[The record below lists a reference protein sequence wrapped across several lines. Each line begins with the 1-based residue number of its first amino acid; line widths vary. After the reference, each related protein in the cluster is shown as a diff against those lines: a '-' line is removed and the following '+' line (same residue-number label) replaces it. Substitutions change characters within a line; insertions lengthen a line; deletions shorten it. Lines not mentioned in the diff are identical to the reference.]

1 MGNVNSGL
9 AVGGDSEVA
18 SRLAAIVESSD
29 DAIIG
34 KTLDGI
40 ITSWNSGASAMYGYA
55 ADEMV
60 GQDISVLI
68 PPDRAGELGPILGR
82 LRRGE
87 HIGHFETTR
96 LRKDGSLIDVSVSVS
111 PIRDA
116 TGAVVGASTVARDMT
131 ARNHREAGRR
141 AMEARLHQAERMET
155 VGQMAGG
162 IAHDF
167 NNVLGVIVG
176 YAGLVAEETADR
188 PAVLADVE
196 QISAAAK
203 RAARLT
209 RQLLIFSRRDPAQ
222 PEAVSLGAI
231 ISDLQGLLSV
241 SVGGQVELRFDTA
254 AILPAIQA
262 DRGQVEQVLLN
273 LAVNARDAMPLG
285 GILTIGTALAEFD
298 EGHTCLHP
306 AVNPGRYVVL
316 TVGDTGNGMSK
327 EVMARIFDPFFT
339 TKPLGRGTGLG
350 LSTVHG
356 IVTRAGGSVSVDSA
370 EGIGTTFQIYFP
382 AIGAAAAASP
392 AAAAPGAV
400 PGVQGNGETI
410 LVVDAEPSVR
420 QVVSRILRGNGYA
433 THEARS
439 SEEALALA
447 SSHDVQLLLTDSVMQ
462 DMSGPALAERAA
474 ELRPG
479 LRVLHMSGYSAGVLG
494 AHAPCN
500 GTAAFV
506 EKPFTAQALLEQV
519 HAVLSVLPAA

>member
-1 MGNVNSGL
+1 MGNMGSGL

-34 KTLDGI
+34 KTLDGV
-40 ITSWNSGASAMYGYA
+40 ITSWNAGASAMYGYA
-55 ADEMV
+55 ADEMI
-60 GQDISVLI
+60 GRDMSVLI
-68 PPDRAGELGPILGR
+68 PPEKSDELEPVLGR
-82 LRRGE
+82 LRRGGQVE
-87 HIGHFETTR
+87 HFETVR
-96 LRKDGSLIDVSVSVS
+96 LRKDGTLIDVSVAVS

-116 TGAVVGASTVARDMT
+116 GGAVVGASTVARDMT
-131 ARNHREAGRR
+131 ARNHANAGRR
-141 AMEARLHQAERMET
+141 AMEARLHQSERMET

-176 YAGLVAEETADR
+176 YAGLVAEGMADR

-196 QISAAAK
+196 QISAAALG
-203 RAARLT
+203 AARLT
-209 RQLLIFSRRDPAQ
+209 KQLLIFSRRDPAR
-222 PEAVSLGAI
+222 PEALSLATI
-231 ISDLQGLLSV
+231 IADIQGLLSI

-254 AILPAIQA
+254 AILPTIEA

-285 GILTIGTALAEFD
+285 GILTIGTARAEFGAGRTGLNPD
-298 EGHTCLHP
+298 
-306 AVNPGRYVVL
+306 VSPGRYVEL
-316 TVGDTGNGMSK
+316 TVSDTGIGMSQ
-327 EVMARIFDPFFT
+327 EVVARIFDPFFT

-350 LSTVHG
+350 LSTVYG

-370 EGIGTTFQIYFP
+370 EGIGTTFHVYFP
-382 AIGAAAAASP
+382 AVS
-392 AAAAPGAV
+392 AAAPASSGRVPGAV
-400 PGVQGNGETI
+400 AGIQGNGEMI
-410 LVVDAEPSVR
+410 LVADAEPSVR

-433 THEARS
+433 TCEARG

-447 SSHDVQLLLTDSVMQ
+447 SSRDVRLLLTDSVMP
-462 DMSGPALAERAA
+462 DMSGSALARRAA

-479 LRVLHMSGYSAGVLG
+479 LRVLHMSGGSAGVLDAPGPRDG
-494 AHAPCN
+494 A
-500 GTAAFV
+500 AAFI

-519 HAVLSVLPAA
+519 HAVLGVPPAA